1 MLYTGNKYYYLG
13 QIASDE
19 ITGINNEKLLKQRT
33 DSLSLHNESNSSVI
47 GINAASDT
55 DTEIMK
61 FILSG
66 DMPFYVDNL
75 NNQNNSLRPKEIFE
89 KNTVKLSYSLVKE
102 STAKNNTTHE
112 IKQSKIS
119 KEYTYAKWAEKFK
132 RFI

>member
-66 DMPFYVDNL
+66 DMPFMWIISITRITACV
-75 NNQNNSLRPKEIFE
+75 QKKSL
-89 KNTVKLSYSLVKE
+89 
-102 STAKNNTTHE
+102 
-112 IKQSKIS
+112 
-119 KEYTYAKWAEKFK
+119 K
-132 RFI
+132 RIQ